1 MDPIGIAVI
10 AALLALNALFVAAEF
25 AIVSAP
31 RTAIAQLASG
41 GSLRAI
47 GVARIQA
54 DPLRQDRYIATAQLG
69 ITMASLGLGMYGEA
83 KLAVWI
89 ASLLAFEAAPAWLA
103 SHALAGAIALIVLT
117 YFHIVVGEMVPK
129 GVALSR
135 SERAALWL
143 TPAMLAVQV
152 ATYPVV
158 AMLNGIGN
166 ALLRLLGIDRRFG
179 GGQLHTP
186 EELSYLVRE
195 AEQGGMLRSAAADVV
210 DELLEFGQL
219 SAREVIVPRVHIRG
233 VEVGSSLSEL
243 TQVVTLAPHARYPV
257 YAHDLDHIVG
267 MIHIREIARCVREGT
282 GIRQTDIRTI
292 PFVPG
297 SATLDTV
304 LDAMRDA
311 NAQMAVVMDEHG
323 GTDGIVTTEDLFE
336 EVIGDI
342 QDPASDA
349 RPELYVAADGSQRAA
364 GTVRVE
370 ELGEAIGQ
378 PLEHEEVDTVSG
390 LVLSLLDRP
399 PQVGDRVRYDGVELE
414 VLEVAGLGVG
424 ECRVTVVADAGD
436 EGKDGATDLGP
447 EDRPAR
453 TARPRS

>member
-1 MDPIGIAVI
+1 MDPITIAVI
-10 AALLALNALFVAAEF
+10 VALLAFNGLFVAAEF

-31 RTAIAQLASG
+31 RTAISRRASG
-41 GSLRAI
+41 GSLRASS
-47 GVARIQA
+47 VARIQGN
-54 DPLRQDRYIATAQLG
+54 PLRLDRYIATAQLG

-89 ASLLAFEAAPAWLA
+89 ASLFNFDGAPAWLA
-103 SHALAGAIALIVLT
+103 SHALAGGIALIVLT

-129 GVALSR
+129 AVALAR
-135 SERAALWL
+135 AERAVLWL
-143 TPAMLAVQV
+143 TPAMLAVQI

-158 AMLNGIGN
+158 AALNGIGN
-166 ALLRLLGIDRRFG
+166 VLLRLIGIDRRLG
-179 GGQLHTP
+179 GGNLHTP

-195 AEQGGMLRSAAADVV
+195 AEEGGMLHSAAADVV

-219 SAREVIVPRVHIRG
+219 SAREIMVPRVRMRG
-233 VEVGSSLSEL
+233 LEVGSSLGEL
-243 TQVVTLAPHARYPV
+243 TQLITLAPHARYPV

-282 GIRQTDIRTI
+282 GIRQTDIRTV

-304 LDAMRDA
+304 LDAMHRMRT
-311 NAQMAVVMDEHG
+311 QMAVVMDEHG
-323 GTDGIVTTEDLFE
+323 GTDGLITTEDLFE

-342 QDPASDA
+342 QDPTSESL
-349 RPELYVAADGSQRAA
+349 PELYVAADGTQRAA

-370 ELGEAIGQ
+370 ELGETLGL

-390 LVLSLLDRP
+390 LVLALLDRP
-399 PQVGDRVRYDGVELE
+399 PQVGDRVRYEGVELE
-414 VLEVAGLGVG
+414 VLAVSGFGVA
-424 ECRVTVVADAGD
+424 ECRVAVVPD
-436 EGKDGATDLGP
+436 DGEDDDLAT
-447 EDRPAR
+447 
-453 TARPRS
+453 